1 MAKNFQNTIK
11 FFNENTYKVIKV
23 YIYIS
28 KS

>member
-11 FFNENTYKVIKV
+11 LFNENTYKVIKV